1 MILMKDRD
9 GGIMLKKFT
18 VFFSILILVF
28 NLTAC
33 VNAKEE
39 NKRYEAEFLMLFDT
53 VTQIIGYAE
62 SEEAFSEQIDLI
74 YDNLKQFHQLYDIYN
89 DYEGINNLKTINDQA
104 GIAPVK
110 VDRRIIDLLLFAKE
124 AYELTGGKV
133 NAAFGS
139 VLRIWHDHREAGI
152 ENPER
157 ATLPELDQ
165 LKAASGHTDIN
176 RVMIDEANSTV
187 YLPDPEM
194 RLDVGAIAKG
204 YATEQVAVIAE
215 KNGFASGLIS
225 VGGNIRAIGVRG
237 DGELWK
243 VGIQNPYDSDGE
255 DITNVNLSDVSLVTS
270 GVYERYYTVNGKRYH
285 HIIDPVTLYP
295 AAYFLSISI
304 LCPDSGLADA
314 LSTAVFNLPYEQG
327 LALVES
333 LPDTEALWVFPDKSV
348 KSSSGFEDFIIQ

>member
-1 MILMKDRD
+1 MILYGK
-9 GGIMLKKFT
+9 IMFKKLTAIFL
-18 VFFSILILVF
+18 ILILIF
-28 NLTAC
+28 NLAAC
-33 VNAKEE
+33 VNAK
-39 NKRYEAEFLMLFDT
+39 NGKKRYEAEFLMLFDT
-53 VTQIIGYAE
+53 VTRIIGYSD
-62 SEEAFSEQIDLI
+62 SEEEFSGQIDQI

-89 DYEGINNLKTINDQA
+89 DYEGINNIKTINDQA

-110 VDRRIIDLLLFAKE
+110 VDQRIIDLLLFTKE
-124 AYELTGGKV
+124 VYELTGGKV
-133 NAAFGS
+133 NVAFGS

-157 ATLPELDQ
+157 AALPELDQ
-165 LKAASGHTDIN
+165 LKAASGHTDIDG
-176 RVMIDEANSTV
+176 VVIDEANATV

-215 KNGFASGLIS
+215 KNGFTNGLIS
-225 VGGNIRAIGVRG
+225 VGGNVRAIGIRG

-243 VGIQNPYDSDGE
+243 VGVQNPYDPDE
-255 DITNVNLSDVSLVTS
+255 DITNVKLSDVSLVTS
-270 GVYERYYTVNGKRYH
+270 GVYERYYTVDGKRYH

-295 AAYFLSISI
+295 AAYFLSVSI

-327 LALVES
+327 LALIES

-348 KSSSGFEDFIIQ
+348 KSTPGFEDYIVQ